1 MGGIDKSRTKIKEI
15 EKLLAEVKD
24 RLKTLSKESRSRP
37 KRVITEAGL
46 FSKEELKKGHGEK
59 ISAREM
65 LPSEEEL
72 QTEYEKLYEEFV
84 VKNFKSIKE
93 FINGRSK
100 IHLKAFCQA
109 NNLPIDTAKVSKDR
123 IVDEVMRWMAQRK
136 AISKKVT

>member
-1 MGGIDKSRTKIKEI
+1 MTGIDKSRTKIKEI
-15 EKLLAEVKD
+15 EKLLAEIKD
-24 RLKTLSKESRSRP
+24 RLKTLSKESRSQQ
-37 KRVITEAGL
+37 KRVITEADL
-46 FSKEELKKGHGEK
+46 FSKEELEKGHEEK
-59 ISAREM
+59 ISAR

-93 FINGRSK
+93 FINRRSK
-100 IHLKAFCQA
+100 IYLKAFCQA
-109 NNLPIDTAKVSKDR
+109 NRLPIDTAKVSKDR

>member
-1 MGGIDKSRTKIKEI
+1 MTGIDKSRTKIKEI

-24 RLKTLSKESRSRP
+24 RLKTLSKESRSQQ
-37 KRVITEAGL
+37 KRVITEADL
-46 FSKEELKKGHGEK
+46 FSKEELEKGHEEK
-59 ISAREM
+59 ISAG

-93 FINGRSK
+93 FINRRSK
-100 IHLKAFCQA
+100 IYLKAFCQA
-109 NNLPIDTAKVSKDR
+109 NRLPIDTAKVSKDR

>member
-1 MGGIDKSRTKIKEI
+1 MTGIDKSRTKIKEI
-15 EKLLAEVKD
+15 EKLLAEIKD
-24 RLKTLSKESRSRP
+24 RLKTLSKESRP
-37 KRVITEAGL
+37 QQKRVITEADP
-46 FSKEELKKGHGEK
+46 FSKEELEKGHEEK
-59 ISAREM
+59 ISAR

-100 IHLKAFCQA
+100 IYLKAFCQA
-109 NNLPIDTAKVSKDR
+109 NRLPIDTAKVSKDR